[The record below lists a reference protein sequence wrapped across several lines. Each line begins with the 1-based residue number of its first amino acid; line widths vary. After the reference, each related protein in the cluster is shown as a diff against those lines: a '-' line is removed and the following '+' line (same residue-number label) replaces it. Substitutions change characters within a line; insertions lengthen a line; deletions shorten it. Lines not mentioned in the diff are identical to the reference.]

1 MQQILLYFAYG
12 SNLHPGR
19 MASRCPAAKYLGP
32 ARLPNYRLVER
43 HNADIDYAVGS
54 TVHGALY
61 AITPEDL
68 ARLDSFEGYPKAYRR
83 LSLEIV
89 YRRMACFAITYE
101 MTGATK
107 SERDGKPYPEEY
119 RLICSEGARLRKIK
133 NAFKESLRQGTP
145 GKPKELPM
153 KSVNLIVYGTLRRG
167 EPNSHFCRNA
177 MSISPCEIQGT
188 LYDTGW
194 GFPAFVP
201 EGKGIVKAEFVVLPE
216 SDWPAIDRLESYP
229 TLYDR
234 RKIGARLPNGSVEI
248 GWVYIMNNLPAG
260 ARVTPGGDWRNRTRK
275 K

>member
-83 LSLEIV
+83 LSLEV
-89 YRRMACFAITYE
+89 VFRQMACFAITYE

-107 SERDGKPYPEEY
+107 SERNGKPYPEEY

-133 NAFKESLRQGTP
+133 NAFMESLHRGTP
-145 GKPKELPM
+145 EK
-153 KSVNLIVYGTLRRG
+153 
-167 EPNSHFCRNA
+167 
-177 MSISPCEIQGT
+177 
-188 LYDTGW
+188 
-194 GFPAFVP
+194 
-201 EGKGIVKAEFVVLPE
+201 KGATDEVCE
-216 SDWPAIDRLESYP
+216 SDRLRN
-229 TLYDR
+229 TDAR
-234 RKIGARLPNGSVEI
+234 RTQQPFMPERHVHQPLRN
-248 GWVYIMNNLPAG
+248 
-260 ARVTPGGDWRNRTRK
+260 PGNAL
-275 K
+275 